1 MMVDWGEFLV
11 VLLDAQPV
19 LLLAAYLV
27 LLTTRFLTAFKW
39 KLLFNPNQPA
49 PGYGFLLRLVWV
61 SSFLGTFLPT
71 SVGGDAVRVWGLAR
85 ESQRATD
92 ALVSVLLD
100 RLTGVAALLT
110 IAMAGTCMTIGD
122 SLGRLLVPLV
132 LAPGIIISAGL
143 LFMLTKAGSRAS
155 QWFTS
160 VLSTR
165 LGFNFP
171 ANIDRAIKA
180 YRDFPMRVIAA
191 MALSVLLQMC
201 RVAAVYLVS
210 KSLAVDL
217 SIMNALILVPPVMFI
232 GLLPISIAGIGV
244 VEGALV
250 VFLGFVSIP
259 ASAAMAV
266 ALVGRI
272 LGLAVSLPGGIF
284 FFTSGLQ
291 TGRSDE

>member
-1 MMVDWGEFLV
+1 MVDWDEFMVL
-11 VLLDAQPV
+11 LLDAQPAP
-19 LLLAAYLV
+19 LLAAFLA
-27 LLTTRFLTAFKW
+27 LLITRFLTAFKW
-39 KLLFNPNQPA
+39 KLFLNPEQPV
-49 PGYGFLLRLVWV
+49 PSYGFLLRLVWV
-61 SSFLGTFLPT
+61 SSFLGSFLPT

-92 ALVSVLLD
+92 AFVSVFLD

-110 IAMAGTCMTIGD
+110 VAMAGTCMTIGD
-122 SLGRLLVPLV
+122 PLGRLLVPLV
-132 LAPGIIISAGL
+132 LVPGIIISAGL

-155 QWFTS
+155 QWITG
-160 VLSTR
+160 VISTR
-165 LGFNFP
+165 LGINFP

-191 MALSVLLQMC
+191 MALSVLVQMC

-244 VEGALV
+244 VEGAFV
-250 VFLGFVSIP
+250 FFLGFLSIP
-259 ASAAMAV
+259 VSAAMAV

-272 LGLAVSLPGGIF
+272 IGMAVSLPGGIF
-284 FFTSGLQ
+284 FFVSGLQ